1 MSFSTIRFYIILKQK
16 APIQQSRA
24 GFSTIRF
31 YIILKPQ
38 GKIDAVEIVSVP
50 YVFTSFSNI
59 RNHLTDKNLF
69 QYHTF
74 LHHSQTSTAR
84 ERWRRNEFQYHTFL
98 HHSQTCINAVRYG
111 EAFQYHTFLHHSQTT
126 FRIWQA

>member
-50 YVFTSFSNI
+50 YVFTSFSN
-59 RNHLTDKNLF
+59 H
-69 QYHTF
+69 
-74 LHHSQTSTAR
+74 R
-84 ERWRRNEFQYHTFL
+84 ERLTR
-98 HHSQTCINAVRYG
+98 
-111 EAFQYHTFLHHSQTT
+111 
-126 FRIWQA
+126 

>member
-74 LHHSQTSTAR
+74 LHHSQTKGRNLVPCFSFSTIR
-84 ERWRRNEFQYHTFL
+84 FYIILKLCSPVLLSWMCFSTIRFYIILKRRML
-98 HHSQTCINAVRYG
+98 
-111 EAFQYHTFLHHSQTT
+111 
-126 FRIWQA
+126 

>member
-74 LHHSQTSTAR
+74 LHHSQT
-84 ERWRRNEFQYHTFL
+84 
-98 HHSQTCINAVRYG
+98 CINAVRYG